1 MHNIIINA
9 DDLGISP
16 GTNEAIFQGY
26 DKGIITH
33 TSIMAN
39 GDFFEEAVESLQSR
53 RGLHVGIHLNLTY
66 GKALTQNPLISDR
79 ESILNLGYLEILLKS
94 MRNCAFVDAVKKE
107 FESQIVYALDAGLVL
122 SHIDSHRHVH
132 LIPRL
137 YEIVIE
143 LAKKYNIHRVRLINE
158 NLRTSVNLTGKYNFI
173 GNGGFIKF
181 LILKVFTRINERK
194 ENLCRNR
201 YFYSILYT
209 GVIEKDVLKKLYESN
224 TAVEVMVHPS
234 LSVLDKGIIFY
245 CQNEK
250 KYRFSPERKKELEA
264 VLQYPIPDSV

>member
-9 DDLGISP
+9 DDLGMSP

-39 GDFFEEAVESLQSR
+39 GDFFEEAVASLQSR
-53 RGLHVGIHLNLTY
+53 KELHVGIHLNLTY
-66 GKALTQNPLISDR
+66 GKAFTQNSFFSDR
-79 ESILNLGYLEILLKS
+79 EGIFNLGYLEILLKS
-94 MRNCAFVDAVKKE
+94 MQGSVFLDAVKKE
-107 FESQIVYALDAGLVL
+107 FESQIISALDAGIVL

-137 YEIVIE
+137 YDIVIE

-158 NLRTSVNLTGKYNFI
+158 SLFSSVRLTGKYNFI
-173 GNGGFIKF
+173 ANGGLIKF
-181 LILKVFTRINERK
+181 VLLKMFTKINKEK
-194 ENLCRNR
+194 ENLYQDI

-209 GVIEKDVLKKLYESN
+209 GVIGKDVLKKLYKKN
-224 TAVEVMVHPS
+224 IAVEVMVHPS
-234 LSVLDKGIIFY
+234 ICKLDRNIVFY
-245 CQNEK
+245 CENEK
-250 KYRFSPERKKELEA
+250 KYRFSPEREKELEA
-264 VLQYPIPDSV
+264 VLQCSIPDSV